1 MNLPDVVIWDD
12 DKIIDIE
19 GRAINDICYSLKE
32 EFPNYSGNELKY
44 HSYIYLNFPKEVGK
58 PIDGDIEFSMKKDTE
73 NDVMIG
79 KLDNIELPYLQLIK
93 GQIKINS
100 KDELGGN
107 IEITY
112 NGVHFTGDITGKTLT
127 GGFSA
132 MFTCSSVLHSDDN
145 SMEFHL
151 KFDCINDITQKCSAA
166 GICNTISDI
175 LGNKNE
181 LHYDKYIAGWK
192 KIGQAY
198 RYISPQMHDTLKYCE
213 NPSLSTEVLKS
224 ILKYIDNDLGMLIF
238 AHCLQSIVMS
248 IMKPANHS
256 ILNIECST
264 HDRNKYE
271 TYISSI
277 VHSFWKPNIS
287 VNNRNVSNF
296 VLNRK
301 FKVSSCMANIG
312 KLKKDSRLFR
322 DFPVFLHGKYIKR
335 DIYSDSP
342 APLPSLK
349 TQITNANIR
358 HMFKSDLSF
367 ICFNADNHVSGI
379 VNFTQN
385 KSVELTDEKLIND
398 TLYKLIQ
405 EYIAFLEE
413 QINHTLYLSSKNRKL
428 IETYYELFYEFK
440 FNIFKEFLSELKA
453 TIREL
458 AKNRFRNDEFII
470 LCRHMNYSD
479 VLELFKNIRQ
489 CSESFSSASNFI
501 NWAKMNKYFESFT
514 RDIMD
519 RSKRNLSSTDYHY
532 LERAEICGRYLKK
545 LNNELECDSSHTIFK
560 GDYDSLNENL
570 TKKCKLYRKQ
580 YRERLI
586 IRFAGSMK
594 YNVKMFDEWSYYAK
608 NAMKKHKQEC
618 TKPTRKYCEGLLAA
632 TYGFTLFLRERYGI
646 GDTVCSYILDR
657 VENMYQYLYSAD
669 EVKPLDEELKVK
681 LFCSFLDDCRRM
693 SADVIGSKMGLNPI
707 YTEADLLN
715 YDGSDKK
722 DSMQLIGWYDTEK
735 FEYILI
741 KKEQNSPVET
751 AFKKFLKKE
760 NYENDFVW
768 STFVS
773 TQLYPKDIVKG
784 TKMSGKKC
792 CRYDY
797 KKTIDGQKY
806 TVYYMYV

>member
-1 MNLPDVVIWDD
+1 MNLPDIVIWDD
-12 DKIIDIE
+12 DKIIDVE
-19 GRAINDICYSLKE
+19 GMAINAICTSLNDNL
-32 EFPNYSGNELKY
+32 PNSSSNELIY
-44 HSYIYLNFPKEVGK
+44 HSYIYLDFPKEVGT
-58 PIDGDIEFSMKKDTE
+58 PIGREIKFSMKKATE

-79 KLDNIELPYLQLIK
+79 KLDNIARLYLQLFK
-93 GQIKINS
+93 GEVKINS
-100 KDELGGN
+100 KGELGGN

-145 SMEFHL
+145 SMKFHL
-151 KFDCINDITQKCSAA
+151 DFDCLNDITEKCSSA
-166 GICNTISDI
+166 GICNKIFGI
-175 LGNKNE
+175 LKMKSVLCYE
-181 LHYDKYIAGWK
+181 KYIAGWK
-192 KIGQAY
+192 RIGQAY
-198 RYISPQMHDTLKYCE
+198 RYISPELHETLRHCE
-213 NPSLSTEVLKS
+213 KPPYSTEALIS
-224 ILKYIDNDLGMLIF
+224 ILKCIDNDLGMLVF

-248 IMKPANHS
+248 VMKPANHG

-264 HDRNKYE
+264 HDRDKYE

-277 VHSFWKPNIS
+277 VHSFWKPNIT

-312 KLKKDSRLFR
+312 KLKKDSRLFK

-335 DIYSDSP
+335 DIYSDTP

-349 TQITNANIR
+349 TPIANANIK
-358 HMFKSDLSF
+358 HMFRSDLSF
-367 ICFNADNHVSGI
+367 ICFNADNNTPEVI
-379 VNFTQN
+379 NFKQ
-385 KSVELTDEKLIND
+385 SRCIEPIDD
-398 TLYKLIQ
+398 TLIKRSLSCIIRD
-405 EYIAFLEE
+405 YISFLERD
-413 QINHTLYLSSKNRKL
+413 INNNINLSYENSKL
-428 IETYYELFYEFK
+428 IENYFELLYEFK
-440 FNIFKEFLSELKA
+440 FKIFKKFLNDLKKKV
-453 TIREL
+453 ENNCQQ
-458 AKNRFRNDEFII
+458 KEFII

-479 VLELFKNIRQ
+479 VMTFFKKTRR
-489 CSESFSSASNFI
+489 SPGSFSKASEFI
-501 NWAKMNKYFESFT
+501 DQEKFDDKF
-514 RDIMD
+514 DIFKKEIVD
-519 RSKRNLSSTDYHY
+519 RAEQKLNSTDYRY
-532 LERAEICGRYLKK
+532 FEKADICAGYLKK
-545 LNNELECDSSHTIFK
+545 LNIDLYYDASYMMLQD
-560 GDYDSLNENL
+560 DYDSLTENL
-570 TKKCKLYRKQ
+570 NKKCKLYRKQ

-608 NAMKKHKQEC
+608 NDMKKHKQEC

-632 TYGFTLFLRERYGI
+632 TYGFTLFLRERYGVE
-646 GDTVCSYILDR
+646 DTVCHNMLER